1 MNRRE
6 FHLSLAGLAGSLAFQ
21 PAWIFA
27 AVPREFRFSVMLW
40 TLEKTMPVEQC
51 IETVARAGYEGV
63 ELVGEFFRWSAD
75 EMRNFK
81 AKMRSPGL
89 VVDSTSG
96 IKTSFADP
104 KAGDEL
110 VKEFLALIPF
120 AKELGCPQVILL
132 SGPRIEGMP
141 REQQYRAC
149 VENLKR
155 VAGVAGEHG
164 MNVVIEPIDPLED
177 PKVWLT
183 TVVDGFRI
191 AREVGRPNLR
201 VLYDFYHEQRGAG
214 NLIEKLGG
222 NIDLI
227 GLVHIADVPGRHEP
241 GTGEIDYANIY
252 RKLAE
257 LKYDRFIAMEV
268 LPTGDPVASLKAA
281 RLEAQRAGENGR

>member
-21 PAWIFA
+21 RAGALSA
-27 AVPREFRFSVMLW
+27 AVTGHFRLSVMLW
-40 TLEKTMPVEQC
+40 TLEKNMPIEQC
-51 IETVARAGYEGV
+51 LETVAAARYQGV
-63 ELVGEFFRWSAD
+63 ELVGEFFKWSPE
-75 EMRNFK
+75 EMRKFK
-81 AKMRSPGL
+81 AKLDSLGL

-104 KAGDEL
+104 KAGDAL
-110 VKEFLALIPF
+110 VAEFSALIPR

-141 REQQYRAC
+141 TELQYRAC

-155 VAGVAGEHG
+155 MADVAGEHG
-164 MNVVIEPIDPLED
+164 INVVIEPIDPLED

-214 NLIEKLGG
+214 NLIEKLEG

-241 GTGEIDYANIY
+241 GTGEIDYTNIY
-252 RKLAE
+252 RKLAG
-257 LKYDRFIAMEV
+257 LKYDRFIAMEF

-281 RLEAQRAGENGR
+281 RLEAQRAER